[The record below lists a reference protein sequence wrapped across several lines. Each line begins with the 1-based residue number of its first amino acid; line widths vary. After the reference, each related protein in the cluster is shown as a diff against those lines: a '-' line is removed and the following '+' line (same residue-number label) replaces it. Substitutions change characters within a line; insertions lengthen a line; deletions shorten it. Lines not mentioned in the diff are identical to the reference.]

1 MAKDQRL
8 DLGRYITNPFNR
20 GSYDR
25 KKLSFDDLFR
35 TSASSNKHPW
45 TPSRFTEED
54 LLNRVKTKQLNLN
67 PDLNFISN
75 APFFD
80 DNKKVTNDYELFK
93 GLGRFKRRENY
104 DWVEGRAKTPQRP
117 QDQPDYQPLW
127 LEAYKLSPT
136 LAPDRHAKNPMPT
149 MRNPDPRG
157 YLMQISEQR
166 AKNDAEGNKSIAE
179 LLPSRQVEKNIMKE
193 QQQGKQTVVE
203 ENKLPLQPGQK

>member
-20 GSYDR
+20 GNFEN

-35 TSASSNKHPW
+35 TSAHSNKYPW
-45 TPSRFTEED
+45 APARFTEED
-54 LLNRVKTKQLNLN
+54 LLNRVKTKQINLN
-67 PDLNFISN
+67 SDLNFISN

-80 DNKKVTNDYELFK
+80 NNKEVTNDYELFK

-104 DWVEGRAKTPQRP
+104 DWAEGRAKTPQRP

-127 LEAYKLSPT
+127 MEAYKLSPT
-136 LAPDRHAKNPMPT
+136 LDPDKHAKNPMPT

-157 YLMQISEQR
+157 FLMRISEQR
-166 AKNDAEGNKSIAE
+166 AKSDAEGDKTIAE
-179 LLPSRQVEKNIMKE
+179 LLPSKQTEKNTMQE
-193 QQQGKQTVVE
+193 QQQGKETIVE
-203 ENKLPLQPGQK
+203 ENKLPLGLNQK